1 MYGELF
7 ISSMHVINIFNTKNS
22 LWSVDILI
30 VMKLVDFVIR
40 YMLHVRNTRLRFL
53 LKFSN
58 KSDEVSDMNY
68 VYNARSFTN
77 IRLLTWINF
86 QKYSFSILCDLFKSV
101 TAFQTQHT
109 NAYRRDSES
118 NRAWMRLKMCLNRVF
133 TRST

>member
-40 YMLHVRNTRLRFL
+40 YMLHVRNTRLRFF

-118 NRAWMRLKMCLNRVF
+118 NRAWMRLKMRLNRVF